1 MSDLTESLAER
12 LACFARP
19 VLLLQ
24 FRRVRAPSLT
34 GTAGTGTSPNSIRA
48 ANGIASLNG
57 ATFQAY
63 SAYNH
68 TTASPSQT
76 SAYSDSEAAEQL
88 QKPARRRRTA
98 EDDHQQGPA
107 TLESLPPLE
116 EVIDGIKACFSSFFQ
131 VGFLHAS
138 SFIERVTTDIQ
149 SVNLL
154 LVMALLAMGA
164 PFTPQLCRRYGGK
177 AAAGEREFHWH
188 NLSYLPGIEKLSL
201 PASNIDFCK
210 LALSIIAQEMA
221 PPSLDR
227 TQAFIVLGVVHWN
240 KGDGERGW

>member
-1 MSDLTESLAER
+1 MLPSSTRPEQEGQTGGSLILLSDRTEYLADGPSCSVHR
-12 LACFARP
+12 

-34 GTAGTGTSPNSIRA
+34 GTGTGTSPNSIRA

-76 SAYSDSEAAEQL
+76 SAYSDSEGAEQL
-88 QKPARRRRTA
+88 QKPARRRRTV
-98 EDDHQQGPA
+98 EDDHHQGPA

-154 LVMALLAMGA
+154 LVLALLAMGA

-177 AAAGEREFHWH
+177 AAAGEREFLRD
-188 NLSYLPGIEKLSL
+188 NLPYISAWRREAEPCCSKCRLL
-201 PASNIDFCK
+201 
-210 LALSIIAQEMA
+210 
-221 PPSLDR
+221 
-227 TQAFIVLGVVHWN
+227 
-240 KGDGERGW
+240 